1 MYASSFFGGLSSIL
15 SFTSLVWITPK
26 WVTVARQASSEKVRR
41 VWFHHPFS
49 ASRIYFACHP
59 TNRSNHE
66 IWKSNEESKI
76 TLPQI
81 PLSMFLFGL
90 FWWVNWKQKMKK
102 KAKFPRFFLLLSPT
116 TKTQLHIGPRVFFQ
130 GPLPTFSPYFE
141 GLASPLRIL
150 DLCAA
155 KKKIPNKKTKL
166 RQKTWRIHPLPLARE
181 KNRSSLGAALK
192 KTLHNEPF

>member
-81 PLSMFLFGL
+81 PLSMFFLGSE
-90 FWWVNWKQKMKK
+90 WVNWKQKMKK
-102 KAKFPRFFLLLSPT
+102 KAKFPRFLRLLNPHFPGGFST
-116 TKTQLHIGPRVFFQ
+116 TKTQLHIGPRFFFQ
-130 GPLPTFSPYFE
+130 GPIPTIFP
-141 GLASPLRIL
+141 IL
-150 DLCAA
+150 
-155 KKKIPNKKTKL
+155 
-166 RQKTWRIHPLPLARE
+166 WRV
-181 KNRSSLGAALK
+181 GF
-192 KTLHNEPF
+192 TLTNPGPMCN

>member
-116 TKTQLHIGPRVFFQ
+116 TKTQLHIGPRGFFS
-130 GPLPTFSPYFE
+130 GPTTNHFPHIMKGWLHPYESWTYVQLRKKFPTKKQNFAKRHE
-141 GLASPLRIL
+141 GSIPCHWHGRKIGPASVR
-150 DLCAA
+150 
-155 KKKIPNKKTKL
+155 
-166 RQKTWRIHPLPLARE
+166 R
-181 KNRSSLGAALK
+181 
-192 KTLHNEPF
+192 